1 MLVPIGQDAEAIQIA
16 RAVHELES
24 CNTAI
29 ERHGLLLSLAD
40 IQALVVGR
48 GEALRETERVEFG
61 DGATKELVLA
71 FAGSPHVSQLTFAQQ
86 ILELQ
91 DLFYEFKNESLD
103 QVPDDELVG
112 KMRSLFDDVAKG
124 DMEYLAEALF
134 DGLGRHIREA
144 TVGAPD
150 DADPEAD
157 NAVANAYTLAAHRYD
172 VSKWVDDTY
181 APAWEGASWLDE

>member
-1 MLVPIGQDAEAIQIA
+1 MLVPFGQNAVGLQIA

-24 CNTAI
+24 CNTTI
-29 ERHGLLLSLAD
+29 ERYGLSLSLAD

-48 GEALRETERVEFG
+48 VEALRETERVEFG
-61 DGATKELVLA
+61 GGVTKELVLA
-71 FAGSPHVSQLTFAQQ
+71 FAGSPHVSQRTFAQR

-91 DLFYEFKNESLD
+91 DLFYEFKNESLE

-112 KMRSLFDDVAKG
+112 KMRSLFDDVANG

-134 DGLGRHIREA
+134 DGLGRHIREVA
-144 TVGAPD
+144 VDASD
-150 DADPEAD
+150 AADPDAD
-157 NAVANAYTLAAHRYD
+157 NAAANAYTLAAHRYD

-181 APAWEGASWLDE
+181 APAWAGASWLDE